1 VAVPAV
7 AGDLKK
13 SRTYKRM
20 DRDGE
25 NCRRFAL
32 AVPRR
37 SSRRWV
43 SNTMAQLRATVHY
56 EVRREDK
63 VRRFL
68 DRYANELDRAL
79 LGIQIE
85 RYWKDDAQFR
95 ASFTILLQ
103 ATRREDVVYETLQI
117 ANTLQGGMW
126 TVNGPHESD
135 DLVFECFVNREM
147 DDQPVKWAHLELA
160 EAT

>member
-1 VAVPAV
+1 
-7 AGDLKK
+7 
-13 SRTYKRM
+13 
-20 DRDGE
+20 
-25 NCRRFAL
+25 
-32 AVPRR
+32 
-37 SSRRWV
+37 
-43 SNTMAQLRATVHY
+43 MAQLRATVHY